1 MSAPAQVDPAVTDR
15 DRWCRVALCRL
26 AEPGDALVARLLPEL
41 GAARLYDLLIN
52 PDGDVRAAE
61 MQRDVA
67 ARLGSIEPDRILET
81 AAACGIRFLIPGD
94 EEWPT
99 ALDDLAHVGELQGR
113 AGAPIGLWVR
123 GPLHLG
129 RAIDEGGAAAVVG
142 CRDATH
148 YGAEIAA
155 EIGATCARSG
165 LAVVSGAAIG
175 VDSYGHRGAL
185 AVGGPTIAVLACG
198 ADRAYPAGHERLIDR
213 IAAEGAVV
221 SEAPPGATVTRMRFL
236 ARNRIIAAMGRGTVV
251 VEAALRSGSLNT
263 ANWADR
269 LNRQVMGVPGPV
281 SSAQSEGV
289 HRLLRLGA
297 TVVTRGAEVLEVLGL
312 SGEHLDET
320 PRAPSRARDRLSLRD
335 RQILDAVPL
344 ASPAD
349 TLSIARLAAT
359 RVQTVSSAL
368 NRFASIGLV
377 ERVPGGWLLTPEAAR
392 S

>member
-1 MSAPAQVDPAVTDR
+1 MTAPSPPRTDT

-26 AEPGDALVARLLPEL
+26 AEPGDGLIARLLPEL
-41 GAARLYDLLIN
+41 GAARLYDLLRN
-52 PDGDVRAAE
+52 PEGDVRAAE

-67 ARLGSIEPDRILET
+67 ARLASIDPDRILET
-81 AAACGIRFLIPGD
+81 AQACGMRFVVPGD
-94 EEWPT
+94 EEWP
-99 ALDDLAHVGELQGR
+99 ACVDDLGHVGEVQGR

-123 GPLHLG
+123 GPLHLA
-129 RAIDEGGAAAVVG
+129 RAIDEAGAAAVVG

-155 EIGATCARSG
+155 EIAASCARAG
-165 LAVVSGAAIG
+165 LAVISGAAIG
-175 VDSYGHRGAL
+175 IDAYGHRGAL

-213 IAAEGAVV
+213 IASEGAVV
-221 SEAPPGATVTRMRFL
+221 SEATPGATVTRMRFL
-236 ARNRIIAAMGRGTVV
+236 ARNRIIAAMARGTVV

-281 SSAQSEGV
+281 GSAQSEGV
-289 HRLLRLGA
+289 HRLLRGGA
-297 TVVTRGAEVLEVLGL
+297 TVVTRGAEVLEVLGV
-312 SGEHLDET
+312 SGEHLDEV
-320 PRAPSRARDRLSLRD
+320 PRAPARPRDRLSVRD

-344 ASPAD
+344 AAAAD
-349 TLSIARLAAT
+349 TVSVARLAAT
-359 RVQTVSSAL
+359 RVQMVSSAL
-368 NRFASIGLV
+368 NRFAALGLV
-377 ERVPGGWLLTPEAAR
+377 ERVPGGWILTPEAAR